1 MAIPALLRT
10 TVASLA
16 LCATILWLPLVAQER
31 PRFEVDALWPGPLPT
46 GWINA
51 TLGHPCIDSHDH
63 IAVLDR
69 QNITGEEAET
79 SVPAASILLFDTA
92 GNLVNSWGDSSR
104 VPDSIHGCA
113 FDAENNIW
121 VVGNN
126 DGIAQ
131 KYTHEGELLFQ
142 IGTKGVLDTSDG
154 TAIRATD
161 NSINREPVNAGHDR
175 FFFPAGI
182 AVDPDNGDAY
192 IADGYGNKR
201 IAVFDKDGRFLRQ
214 WGRQATLEET
224 RAGAGGAFTYA
235 LHCVAISNAGLV
247 YVCDRE
253 GLRIQ
258 VFDKQG
264 NFVRNIWVK
273 TGNASL
279 PDTRGTVWGLAF
291 SRDEDERYLYVLDG
305 RHEQVHVL
313 DHASGEILSSF
324 GRPGHQLGN
333 FTVAHGLAIDSQGNL
348 YVAESG
354 TGRRVQ
360 RFTPVPNEQ

>member
-1 MAIPALLRT
+1 MPRIVLAYLTLLSLPAL
-10 TVASLA
+10 
-16 LCATILWLPLVAQER
+16 AQNG
-31 PRFEVDALWPGPLPT
+31 PQFEVDPYWPKPLPA

-51 TLGHPCIDSHDH
+51 TLGSPCIDSHDH
-63 IAVLDR
+63 IAILDR
-69 QNITGEEAET
+69 QNITAEEAET
-79 SVPAASILLFDTA
+79 SVPAASIMLFDTE
-92 GNLVNSWGDSSR
+92 GNLVRYWGDRSN

-113 FDAENNIW
+113 FDADNNIW

-131 KYTHEGELLFQ
+131 KYSHDGELLVQ
-142 IGTKGVLDTSDG
+142 IGERGVLDTIDG
-154 TAIRATD
+154 TAIRAPD
-161 NSINREPVNAGHDR
+161 NTINREPLNAGQDR
-175 FFFPAGI
+175 FFFPADV
-182 AVDPDNGDAY
+182 AVDPENGDVY

-201 IAVFDKDGRFLRQ
+201 VAVFDSEGRFLRQ

-224 RAGAGGAFTYA
+224 LAGTGGAFTYA
-235 LHCVAISNAGLV
+235 LHCIGISNAGLV

-253 GLRIQ
+253 GLRMQ
-258 VFDKQG
+258 VFTKQG
-264 NFVRNIWVK
+264 EFVRNIWVK
-273 TGNASL
+273 TGNATL
-279 PDTRGTVWGLAF
+279 PDTRGTSWGIGF
-291 SRDEDERYLYVLDG
+291 STDAEQQYLYILDG

-333 FTVAHGLAIDSQGNL
+333 FIVAHGLAVDSQGRI

-360 RFTPVPNEQ
+360 RFLPTANQGGSQ